1 MLPDYDLES
10 RRDPAMEQEA
20 LKIINQ
26 VIEVA
31 EKDILVALGS
41 GFDVGISLAR
51 AARGFL
57 LQTVESV
64 AERHQQ
70 HPLPLPDLSILA
82 GRRRHHRGT
91 QRDRDYAGLSVLAVL
106 VLRANPH
113 QIASFHQANV
123 ACGRCDQ
130 RIARNG
136 VGTSAA
142 VRGERAVRGDL
153 RDGRDQLRERRLV
166 RAANDVV
173 SVNEDVL
180 HRCGNWRVLSD
191 G

>member
-31 EKDILVALGS
+31 EKDILVLLRS

-70 HPLPLPDLSILA
+70 HPLSLPDLFILA
-82 GRRRHHRGT
+82 GRRRHHRGS

-113 QIASFHQANV
+113 QIASLHQANV

-130 RIARNG
+130 RAARDG
-136 VGTSAA
+136 VGPSAA

-180 HRCGNWRVLSD
+180 HRCGNWTVFK
-191 G
+191 

>member
-70 HPLPLPDLSILA
+70 HPLPLPDLLSRAQNISLLSFIINYIAQYGKSLFYGTLISI
-82 GRRRHHRGT
+82 
-91 QRDRDYAGLSVLAVL
+91 SV
-106 VLRANPH
+106 P
-113 QIASFHQANV
+113 F
-123 ACGRCDQ
+123 
-130 RIARNG
+130 
-136 VGTSAA
+136 
-142 VRGERAVRGDL
+142 
-153 RDGRDQLRERRLV
+153 
-166 RAANDVV
+166 V
-173 SVNEDVL
+173 SL
-180 HRCGNWRVLSD
+180 
-191 G
+191 